1 MLLAGIPRHKTQNEK
16 EKPGRTNE
24 KRSGADVRLESFGS
38 ESGQHVLCPGD
49 EEFFR
54 SGFFA
59 QGVGCFEAGF
69 RKVGGGHVFKGLVT
83 VALRFLN
90 GADQKD
96 ILRFRQRERQSVIVR
111 LGKKHGDSAFLMIH
125 SIVSGDTVF
134 FCGIVNSF
142 VTEVVRRNLTWSYG
156 AHVQKKMYRGKRG
169 SASGSYSLVLKSQLN
184 GKKISTAGKK
194 YSYFF
199 PNVAESRSFSASTL
213 IAP

>member
-1 MLLAGIPRHKTQNEK
+1 MQSGVGNAGAEAEKGVSQGKADFSPRLLSEETEESQEEENVNDEVPDDDCPEGRRQQVDDVVGGNHPIKKCPRHKTQNEK

-24 KRSGADVRLESFGS
+24 KRSGANVRLESFGS

-125 SIVSGDTVF
+125 SIVSGDT
-134 FCGIVNSF
+134 
-142 VTEVVRRNLTWSYG
+142 
-156 AHVQKKMYRGKRG
+156 
-169 SASGSYSLVLKSQLN
+169 
-184 GKKISTAGKK
+184 AG
-194 YSYFF
+194 FQIGF
-199 PNVAESRSFSASTL
+199 
-213 IAP
+213 I